1 MVSGKEQGAKFFR
14 LSRVIFQETQQYHR
28 IINVTSMQLN
38 LFAPISLLE
47 LSAGTSKLVTMVFRW
62 SQVFFPMS
70 SYSFFVFCF
79 CLSFSPI

>member
-1 MVSGKEQGAKFFR
+1 MSGKEQGPKFFR

-62 SQVFFPMS
+62 SQVFF
-70 SYSFFVFCF
+70 SYVELFFFCF
-79 CLSFSPI
+79 LFLSVF